1 MSMIDKIFAR
11 LEVQSRVAGDEHTH
25 AAALVGL
32 GLVAIAYAITTLRR
46 EVV

>member
-1 MSMIDKIFAR
+1 MSMIDRIFAR
-11 LEVQSRVAGDEHTH
+11 LEVESGVPSGEPTK